1 MQVKPVSVQDWWRFV
16 ENLPSYSFFQLPVWA
31 QAWEE
36 TYPNY
41 KIATKLF
48 SFEDGTEVLVPL
60 VRISSRFG
68 FEFYEALPRGGYGTP
83 LWNRK
88 PSERQMEQVVKHLLT
103 KRTLL
108 LAIHPNPLDWEAL
121 QFLNNYG
128 FESKKAFTH
137 VLKLDKPEVLW
148 KNLARQ
154 SKQNVRRAQAENLKF
169 IVGGPHDLESSYYRM
184 YQESAERWGM
194 PEKEMIP
201 LIFLQ
206 NLIRIG
212 GERVRLF
219 FVEKEGEKIAG
230 VIVVY
235 GKHESFQLYSAFLH
249 QYSNMRPNDFWQ
261 WEVAKD
267 AYERGY
273 EIHNLGASV
282 GLPGVQKFKESFGA
296 NEVNYEYFIY
306 RSPLLK
312 IYEKI
317 KPAFWLRRKNKGKE
331 SV

>member
-36 TYPNY
+36 TYPSY

-68 FEFYEALPRGGYGTP
+68 FEFYEALPGGGYGNP

-88 PSERQMEQVVKHLLT
+88 PSERQMEQIVKHLLT
-103 KRTLL
+103 RRCLFVE
-108 LAIHPNPLDWEAL
+108 IHPYPLDWEAL
-121 QFLNNYG
+121 RFLNNYG
-128 FESKKAFTH
+128 FQCKEVFNH

-148 KNLARQ
+148 ENFTRQCRKNIGH
-154 SKQNVRRAQAENLKF
+154 AQRENLRL
-169 IVGGPHDLESSYYRM
+169 IEGGPNDLESSYYKM

-235 GKHESFQLYSAFLH
+235 GKRESFQLHSAFIY
-249 QYSNMRPNDFWQ
+249 QYSNMHPNEFWQ
-261 WEVAKD
+261 WELLKD
-267 AYERGY
+267 SFERGY

-282 GLPGVQKFKESFGA
+282 GLPGVQKFKESFGSKK
-296 NEVNYEYFIY
+296 VDYKYFIY